1 MNEWFDTSWKHPSV
15 TSVEPYTPDR
25 KATYPSLE
33 VKLADGK
40 KVHFDKIQESP
51 ELLLARPDEGLIYH
65 FPQDAGFVMLNPP
78 INLPK

>member
-1 MNEWFDTSWKHPSV
+1 MNEWFDTSWKHPPV
-15 TSVEPYTPDR
+15 ISVEPYTPDH

-33 VKLADGK
+33 VKLADGR
-40 KVHFDKIQESP
+40 KVHLDKIQESP
-51 ELLLARPDEGLIYH
+51 ELLLGRPDEGMLYH